1 MGATTL
7 TWPEYQTKANRL
19 KGSGLKP
26 NQIKQRLGTPTW
38 DGVDWHIQSDGKGG
52 ISRKKLSGRQEQHN
66 RSGEKR
72 TRLLRKSN
80 EHLTEEQLK
89 AAREKKRLINEEGL
103 EADHTTEVKE
113 SGAMLD
119 DLDKDLAQG
128 KITQEQ
134 YDEAKAKIRAKP
146 IGDDIEN
153 IKPLSPEDNTQK
165 TQDIERVQKRLR
177 DMEKENPSAR
187 EDWER
192 WVSLYRNVNLFRN
205 TAHYALKY
213 GKPVL
218 KTGADLL
225 IKSYVAHSLMH

>member
-7 TWPEYQTKANRL
+7 TWPEYKTKANKL

-26 NQIKQRLGTPTW
+26 NQIKQKLGTPTW

-72 TRLLRKSN
+72 TRLLKKSN

-177 DMEKENPSAR
+177 DMEKTNPSER

-192 WVSLYRNVNLFRN
+192 WVSLYQN
-205 TAHYALKY
+205 AHLLKSAARYTLKY
-213 GKPVL
+213 GKPVVNWGV
-218 KTGADLL
+218 KAFVASQL
-225 IKSYVAHSLMH
+225 IH